1 MKIQVH
7 FGDLMAGIFGRDRE
21 EITLPAG
28 STIRDLLILLA
39 AEHGEDFRKLVMT
52 EGGQVRPLARILA
65 DGQDVAQLGGID
77 VNLEGIPR
85 VTIVISLP
93 YIAGG

>member
-7 FGDLMAGIFGRDRE
+7 FGDLMGTIFGRDQE
-21 EITLPAG
+21 EITLPEG
-28 STIRDLLILLA
+28 STFRDLLRLLA

-65 DGQDVAQLGGID
+65 NGQDTAQLGGID

-85 VTIVISLP
+85 VIIVISLP